1 VEALVRRRS
10 WLLTVVGLLLALA
23 GGLLWLAT
31 RGAADSTGD
40 PGGGPSAAPSRDGS
54 EVVAGDTIPKAERVA
69 RRPGDPVR
77 IQIPDLA
84 VDAPVVPITAP
95 GGVLTPPADAQ
106 VIGWWADG
114 ARPGQQQGSALV
126 TGHTVSTGGGALDD
140 LEELARGDA
149 IRVRSDRTRTAYTVD
164 RVQVLDKGDLAERAE
179 ELFDQGVAGRLV
191 VVTCEDWNGEVY
203 LSNVVVTASPTTA
216 G

>member
-1 VEALVRRRS
+1 METLVRHRS
-10 WLLTVVGLLLALA
+10 WLLTLVVLLLALA
-23 GGLLWLAT
+23 GGLVWLGT
-31 RGAADSTGD
+31 QGAAESEGD
-40 PGGGPSAAPSRDGS
+40 TSVGPARPGDDS
-54 EVVAGDTIPKAERVA
+54 EVVAGDTIPKAERVP
-69 RRPGDPVR
+69 RKPGDPLR

-84 VDAPVVPITAP
+84 VDAPVVPVAAP
-95 GGVLTPPADAQ
+95 GGVLTPPGDPQ

-114 ARPGQQQGSALV
+114 ARPGQPQGSALV

-140 LEELARGDA
+140 LEELTRGDA

-164 RVQVLDKGDLAERAE
+164 SVQVLAKGDLAERAE
-179 ELFDQGVAGRLV
+179 ELFDQDVAGRLV

-203 LSNVVVTASPTTA
+203 LSNVVVTASQTTA